1 MNSNEIS
8 FRNEHLKASEM
19 SDLPYPPDPNA
30 PTSPYGQPPL
40 PYPPAGGLPSPYGAP
55 PSAPYPPPDHHQPYP
70 PPYPPQHPGYP
81 DAYPPQ
87 GGGYP
92 PPQGAGYPPPQ
103 GGGYPPP
110 PQNAPC
116 APGYGEPSEQRG
128 SGGGLFSGKGL
139 LGKAMKQG
147 WFLIFL
153 TSVSFSLALDKTY
166 KHIFHKLSKETKKT
180 KVIYKP

>member
-1 MNSNEIS
+1 M
-8 FRNEHLKASEM
+8 KASEM

-40 PYPPAGGLPSPYGAP
+40 PYPPAGGPPSPYGAP

-70 PPYPPQHPGYP
+70 PPYPPQQSGYP
-81 DAYPPQ
+81 DAYPPPQ
-87 GGGYP
+87 GGDYP
-92 PPQGAGYPPPQ
+92 PPL